1 MLPAYGLTAFVSMH
15 QDVWSRYSGGSGA
28 PAWTLEMVGFDLNAL
43 EETGAAWLNGQRGGG
58 RTEEE
63 RGVWPCGYHKLAAST
78 MSSVSPFS
86 NSCTSFSHIFSTL
99 FWAGDVFAPK
109 LRVRNKHDQEVPI
122 QQFLQN
128 AFLDM
133 WEVVARAVGDLDGV
147 IGFQVF
153 HYIDHYYAPLISTD
167 RYSMNLTQDMS
178 TSPYIILITT
188 PTSIYH
194 TFVSDYLI

>member
-1 MLPAYGLTAFVSMH
+1 MH

-28 PAWTLEMVGFDLNAL
+28 PAWTLELVGFDLSAL
-43 EETGAAWLNGQRGGG
+43 EETGSAWLNGQRGGG

-78 MSSVSPFS
+78 MSSVSPFLS
-86 NSCTSFSHIFSTL
+86 THIYFLFTHFSTL

-109 LRVRNKHDQEVPI
+109 LRVKNKHDKEVPV
-122 QQFLQN
+122 QEFLQN

-133 WEVVARAVGDLDGV
+133 WEMVARAVGDLDGV

-153 HYIDHYYAPLISTD
+153 HYIYHRRALLISMD
-167 RYSMNLTQDMS
+167 R
-178 TSPYIILITT
+178 
-188 PTSIYH
+188 
-194 TFVSDYLI
+194 